1 MIIWWVIYWFRSSMI
16 FHRDYPCLSN
26 TLGRLNILCMQLTFV
41 EAINQFVI
49 KMLYQRISSCS
60 HNHIWIFDH
69 KRFEALQIY
78 TEHSSTR
85 FKHSSEIKASDNIV
99 RQYITWRWYNNS
111 GACKIL
117 TALLWTFNG
126 ILDCTNNEAQSST
139 LKTC

>member
-1 MIIWWVIYWFRSSMI
+1 MICWWVIYWFGSSMI
-16 FHRDYPCLSN
+16 FCRDHPLISN
-26 TLGRLNILCMQLTFV
+26 TLGRLNIILCMQLTFV
-41 EAINQFVI
+41 EAINQFVN
-49 KMLYQRISSCS
+49 KMLYQGISSCS

-78 TEHSSTR
+78 TELTSTR
-85 FKHSSEIKASDNIV
+85 FKHSCEIKASDNIV
-99 RQYITWRWYNNS
+99 QKYITWWYNNS

-126 ILDCTNNEAQSST
+126 ILDCANNEAQSST